1 MAKSKYR
8 KLVGQL
14 RTADEILSQAYRSIS
29 LRADDLR
36 KELNEMSDDEY
47 RVLVSFELG
56 DTLSSSHFLIEIAI
70 VSDLIFVEAVP
81 IDSLNASKIHEIDQ
95 SIKSLLKGRNENA

>member
-29 LRADDLR
+29 LRAEDLR
-36 KELNEMSDDEY
+36 RELSDDEY

-70 VSDLIFVEAVP
+70 DNDLLFVEAVP
-81 IDSLNASKIHEIDQ
+81 IESLNASRIREIDQ